1 MDLGFTGRT
10 VLVTGGSSGVGR
22 ATVRMLLDEGAQVAT
37 CGRRPE
43 PLAALGDHDRLHTAV
58 CDIRD
63 PEAVRR
69 LVDGVQDRFG
79 GLDGLVN
86 NAGQSRMKPFAECTT
101 TDWRDELELKFDGV
115 LNPLHAALPL
125 LRASDAAAV
134 VNVNAVLAREPSPRL
149 ITTSAARAGLLNLSK
164 SLSRELAPDGIRVN
178 SVCLGLV
185 DTGQWERRH
194 RAEGG
199 PSTTTGGRPPSP
211 PTGASPWAG
220 SAAPRRSPTPSPG
233 CSPHGPPTSPA
244 PASTSAAASAAG
256 SEGAPPC
263 PPPTAATSSS
273 ASCGNSAS
281 TPSSASSPSTTCPSS
296 KPSPATCASSPS
308 ATRPPP
314 SAPPTPTAGPGVP
327 SAAP

>member
-43 PLAALGDHDRLHTAV
+43 PLAALGGHDRLHTAV

-63 PEAVRR
+63 PDAVHR
-69 LVDGVQDRFG
+69 LLDGVRDRFG

-101 TDWRDELELKFDGV
+101 EDWRDELQLKFDGV

-178 SVCLGLV
+178 SVCLGLI

-199 PSTTTGGRPPSP
+199 GLDYDRWQAALAADRGIALGRLGRPEEVAYAVTGLLSP
-211 PTGASPWAG
+211 RAAYLTG
-220 SAAPRRSPTPSPG
+220 
-233 CSPHGPPTSPA
+233 TSIDV
-244 PASTSAAASAAG
+244 
-256 SEGAPPC
+256 
-263 PPPTAATSSS
+263 
-273 ASCGNSAS
+273 CGGIG
-281 TPSSASSPSTTCPSS
+281 
-296 KPSPATCASSPS
+296 
-308 ATRPPP
+308 R
-314 SAPPTPTAGPGVP
+314 GI
-327 SAAP
+327 